1 MSMTI
6 IIKTLIG
13 DERGSVSIEA
23 TFVTLFFVI
32 IFNFSMYQAMQYTQS
47 LKVYKIATQVAELVS
62 QRNIFFFGR
71 DLAEDDGRILTEVLE
86 DLIPDFSNRK
96 ISIIIEEQAYATKNY
111 KAIEISPVRSY
122 CKIKKR
128 LNEFGVN
135 VVTSYGKSNA
145 IYRVTVCLRNMSD
158 FISETPDV
166 VVGVAI
172 HPGHHH

>member
-1 MSMTI
+1 MTI
-6 IIKTLIG
+6 ITKTLMS

-23 TFVTLFFVI
+23 TFVTLFFVVV
-32 IFNFSMYQAMQYTQS
+32 FNFSIYQAIQYTQH
-47 LKVYKIATQVAELVS
+47 LKVYKIASQVAEIIS
-62 QRNIFFFGR
+62 QRNIFFSGR
-71 DLAEDDGRILTEVLE
+71 DLSEGDGRSLTGVLSE
-86 DLIPDFSNRK
+86 LIPDFSERK
-96 ISIIIEEQAYATKNY
+96 ISIIIEEQAYATKSY
-111 KAIEISPVRSY
+111 KSIEISPVRSY

-128 LNEFGVN
+128 LDEFGIN